1 MSKVCKNCGVKH
13 YNSAVR
19 CAMCHTEFNDAH
31 IYAKRRRL
39 IILAVCFTL
48 LIASAISYAV
58 YSKTPQ
64 AAVRNIMNAYKK
76 ADVDTVLS
84 YYPDFYLESDKLDYE
99 LLLLNI
105 DFGVKKMSE
114 ELYTFYLED
123 PATPSERECNELIET
138 FKYTAARIST
148 KKSSA
153 SSKWSGWITGSI
165 FITSGPSAAHD
176 SSSLNTTADGAGGP
190 ITLTDNFLQK

>member
-76 ADVDTVLS
+76 ADVDTIVS
-84 YYPDFYLESDKLDYE
+84 YYPDFYMESDMIDSEKILLDAQVSV
-99 LLLLNI
+99 NI
-105 DFGVKKMSE
+105 FSKQ
-114 ELYTFYLED
+114 LYTYYLED
-123 PATPSERECNELIET
+123 PATPSERERNELIET
-138 FKYTAARIST
+138 FKYYGGENFDEEKLGEFKMVWVDYRIDIYYFWPKRGT
-148 KKSSA
+148 R
-153 SSKWSGWITGSI
+153 
-165 FITSGPSAAHD
+165 FIVFEY
-176 SSSLNTTADGAGGP
+176 DGRWCWWP
-190 ITLTDNFLQK
+190 DNVNR

>member
-1 MSKVCKNCGVKH
+1 MAKICKNCGVKH

-138 FKYTAARIST
+138 FKYYGGENFDEEKLGEFKMVWVNYRRDVYYFWPKRGTR
-148 KKSSA
+148 
-153 SSKWSGWITGSI
+153 
-165 FITSGPSAAHD
+165 FIVFEY
-176 SSSLNTTADGAGGP
+176 DGRWCWWP
-190 ITLTDNFLQK
+190 DNVNR

>member
-76 ADVDTVLS
+76 ADVDTIVS
-84 YYPDFYLESDKLDYE
+84 YYPDFYMESDMIDSEKILLDAQVSV
-99 LLLLNI
+99 NI
-105 DFGVKKMSE
+105 FSKQ
-114 ELYTFYLED
+114 LYTYYLED
-123 PATPSERECNELIET
+123 PATPSERERNELIET
-138 FKYTAARIST
+138 FKYYGGENFDEEKLGEFKMVWVDYRIDIYYFWPKRGT
-148 KKSSA
+148 R
-153 SSKWSGWITGSI
+153 
-165 FITSGPSAAHD
+165 FIVFEY
-176 SSSLNTTADGAGGP
+176 DGRWCWWP
-190 ITLTDNFLQK
+190 DNVKR